1 MIGGCS
7 LDLIS
12 VYDVDIEFSMASPFR
27 RERVCPLSPAKQC
40 HAQRY
45 ADRFIP
51 SRVATNLSS
60 RFDSLTS
67 PAFGAEES
75 QENRSIGKD
84 GGGDIA
90 SARERRVYNT
100 LLRNEVLGDVTANVR
115 GVGQAL
121 PQCSTRGTSNDVV
134 LKYRSPVKSEALWSP
149 YSLSPVSKNS
159 QRLLLSPRKSSRKI
173 PKAPFKILDA
183 PDLQDD
189 FYLNLLDWSSQNI
202 LAVGLGSS
210 VYLWNASS
218 SQVTRLHDLADH
230 QDEVSSVAW
239 SDKGHTLG
247 IGTKRGYVQLWDIES
262 EKHIRTMSGHTSRVG
277 ALAWNVDSLVSG
289 SRDRRIFYR
298 DARSQEMFTS
308 FLSVHTQEVCGL
320 KWSPDRQHF
329 ASGGNDNKLYVWNA
343 GHISSGV
350 ACQPER
356 KYTEHVAAVKAIAWS
371 PHQHGLLVSGGGTTD
386 RCIRF
391 WNTLTGHQQS
401 LHCVDTNSQVC
412 NLAWSKNANEVVS
425 THGYSQNLIVLW
437 KYPSMLQMAKL
448 TGHTTRVLYLA
459 MSPDGQSIV
468 TGAGD
473 ETLRFWDVFNKARS
487 HRHMSSALDL
497 SAYIR

>member
-1 MIGGCS
+1 
-7 LDLIS
+7 
-12 VYDVDIEFSMASPFR
+12 MASPFR
-27 RERVCPLSPAKQC
+27 RERVCPLSPAREGP
-40 HAQRY
+40 RY

-51 SRVATNLSS
+51 SRVATDLSS

-67 PAFGAEES
+67 FGFGAEES
-75 QENRSIGKD
+75 QENISIGKD
-84 GGGDIA
+84 GGGDVA
-90 SARERRVYNT
+90 SARERRVYNS
-100 LLRNEVLGDVTANVR
+100 LLRNEILGDVTSNLR
-115 GVGQAL
+115 GVERAL
-121 PQCSTRGTSNDVV
+121 RPHPTGETPSDCILR
-134 LKYRSPVKSEALWSP
+134 YRSPVKTLPSWSP
-149 YSLSPVSKNS
+149 YSLSPVSKKS
-159 QRLLLSPRKSSRKI
+159 QQLLLSPRKSTRKI

-202 LAVGLGSS
+202 LSVGLGSS
-210 VYLWNASS
+210 VYLWNACS
-218 SQVTRLHDLADH
+218 SQVTRLHDLGDQ
-230 QDEVSSVAW
+230 QDEVASVSW
-239 SDKGHTLG
+239 SDKGHVLG
-247 IGTKRGYVQLWDIES
+247 IGTKRGYVQLWDVEAQ
-262 EKHIRTMSGHTSRVG
+262 KHIRTMSGHTSRVG
-277 ALAWNVDSLVSG
+277 ALAWNVESLVSG

-298 DARSQEMFTS
+298 DTRSPEMFVS
-308 FLSVHTQEVCGL
+308 FLAAHTQEVCGL
-320 KWSPDRQHF
+320 KWAPDRQHF

-343 GHISSGV
+343 GQVSSGL

-437 KYPSMLQMAKL
+437 KYPSMAQMAKL

-473 ETLRFWDVFNKARS
+473 ETLRFWDIFNKARS
-487 HRHMSSALDL
+487 HHCTSSALDL
-497 SAYIR
+497 TAYIR